1 MIMPGG
7 RKVVRELA
15 RQVRSGRLEEKA
27 LRRSGARVIRGVSGS
42 RIYQAYRKNMGRK
55 RKLEREIIP

>member
-42 RIYQAYRKNMGRK
+42 RIYQAYRKKYGTK
-55 RKLEREIIP
+55 KEA